1 MIIFLRKNKIQ
12 ILKFGLV
19 GLGSTFLNFCVY
31 SIVYHLTLIINLA
44 SFLGYFSGLLTSFY
58 FSNNW
63 TFNKSRYK
71 NLTYTLFL
79 FMFIYFM
86 GGLEMTLII
95 NMIYKLIQNHRV
107 AWICGVF
114 VAAINNYFCSKY
126 LLFYD

>member
-44 SFLGYFSGLLTSFY
+44 SFLGYFSGLFTSFY

-71 NLTYTLFL
+71 NLGYTLFL
-79 FMFIYFM
+79 FIFIYFM

-114 VAAINNYFCSKY
+114 VAAINNYVCSKY
-126 LLFYD
+126 LLFND